1 MLSFPQT
8 CLALSL
14 LAGLGIWWVARSLKR
29 DDQEKQIE
37 QALDALDRAYT
48 YWTSKLSDPTVS
60 TYAQTYVMC
69 LDADRSEVMKMQTTL
84 AVGERLTVKQ
94 LVRLDRLVSEHL
106 ADSSALP
113 VPGKRPLPGIDTA
126 GAQL

>member
-1 MLSFPQT
+1 MLSFPQM
-8 CLALSL
+8 CLALLL
-14 LAGLGIWWVARSLKR
+14 LAGLGGWWVARSLNR

-37 QALDALDRAYT
+37 QALEALDRAYV

-106 ADSSALP
+106 ADSSAPP
-113 VPGKRPLPGIDTA
+113 VSGHAALPGH
-126 GAQL
+126 

>member
-1 MLSFPQT
+1 MLSFPLMA
-8 CLALSL
+8 LALLL
-14 LAGLGIWWVARSLKR
+14 LAGLGIWWVARSLNR
-29 DDQEKQIE
+29 DEQEQQIE
-37 QALDALDRAYT
+37 QALEALGRAYS

-84 AVGERLTVKQ
+84 ATGERLTVKQ

-106 ADSSALP
+106 ADSSAAAS
-113 VPGKRPLPGIDTA
+113 GYASLPGH
-126 GAQL
+126 